1 MNGPGAETRR
11 LVSPAW
17 EAARDALRVDP
28 QRTRAALLCVAAGMA
43 VIVSLVSI
51 VAGGRREMLL
61 AVEAAGPSNVF
72 VRSARATLA
81 TTELAAAA
89 ARFPSLHGAAGVRVT
104 RHELALG
111 AARASA
117 PIYGVS
123 AGIADVFR
131 FKSARGRLLGAMDH
145 RSRSRGIVLGAALA
159 RGVSSEGDPVGRR
172 VDAGGE
178 TYEVVGVLEALP
190 SDTGGDLGGVD
201 WNHGALVPLGAE
213 PGAALAPDEDYP
225 IDLAV
230 LRFSDP
236 AEAERGARL
245 LARLEGETLSVTT
258 AAQALAQFR
267 AAHRSFD
274 RVALLVSVLSTLS
287 AAFGITNLLRAS
299 VRARAA
305 EIGVRRAVG
314 ARQEDVRRQFLLEG
328 LLLGVLGGALGL
340 LVGTAAALTLL
351 SRAGWTPVFDVGTLL
366 LLTLGS
372 AVFGVASG
380 LAPAADAARLDP
392 GAALRLE

>member
-1 MNGPGAETRR
+1 
-11 LVSPAW
+11 
-17 EAARDALRVDP
+17 
-28 QRTRAALLCVAAGMA
+28 MA

-51 VAGGRREMLL
+51 VSGGRREMLD

-72 VRSARATLA
+72 VRSSGAGSVLA
-81 TTELAAAA
+81 TAELPAAA
-89 ARFPSLHGAAGVRVT
+89 ARFPSLRGAAGVRIA

-111 AARASA
+111 AARRPA
-117 PIYGVS
+117 PVYGVS
-123 AGIADVFR
+123 AGISDVFR
-131 FKSARGRLLGAMDH
+131 LRSARGRLLGAMDF
-145 RSRSRGIVLGAALA
+145 RSRSHEIVLGAALA
-159 RGVSSEGDPVGRR
+159 RAMAAEGDPIGRR

-178 TYEVVGVLEALP
+178 TYEVVGVLQPLP
-190 SDTGGDLGGVD
+190 SDTGGDLAGVD

-213 PGAALAPDEDYP
+213 PGSALAPDEDYP

-230 LRFSDP
+230 LRFPDP
-236 AEAERGARL
+236 AEGQRAARL
-245 LARLEGETLSVTT
+245 LSRLEGASEALTVTT
-258 AAQALAQFR
+258 PAQALAQFR

-340 LVGTAAALTLL
+340 LVGAAAALTLL
-351 SRAGWTPVFDVGTLL
+351 ARAGWRPVFDVGTLL